1 MDFEVTLSVTTLKF
15 SSGEGTR
22 TPDLLGYEPGE
33 LPTATTPQYKKLSGY
48 LSGDQTQN
56 IVTII
61 HLR

>member
-1 MDFEVTLSVTTLKF
+1 MINIIKRVEKF